1 MLIINKKTRLNTYSN
16 SNSIIP
22 VKSQNFS
29 SLYNKLK
36 ICNSVMYGLRHPIT
50 LNKYF
55 NINHLPNFCM
65 LYEGSGLGQI
75 INTIFVAI
83 MQHKSEENE
92 AKPLRMYG
100 LEIIFCAGSVCLRYG
115 RKILSL
121 GRTFGE
127 VLPHFLHFYVA

>member
-1 MLIINKKTRLNTYSN
+1 MIIINKKTRLNTYSN

-36 ICNSVMYGLRHPIT
+36 ISNSVMYGLRHPIT

-65 LYEGSGLGQI
+65 IYECSWLGQI
-75 INTIFVAI
+75 IDTIFAAI
-83 MQHKSEENE
+83 MHDKSEENE

-100 LEIIFCAGSVCLRYG
+100 LEIIICACIY
-115 RKILSL
+115 I
-121 GRTFGE
+121 
-127 VLPHFLHFYVA
+127 FLYS

>member
-1 MLIINKKTRLNTYSN
+1 
-16 SNSIIP
+16 
-22 VKSQNFS
+22 
-29 SLYNKLK
+29 
-36 ICNSVMYGLRHPIT
+36 MYGLRHPIT

-100 LEIIFCAGSVCLRYG
+100 LEIIFCAINVNYLQNSLDNFVIVVPLYEMGGELNTD
-115 RKILSL
+115 IL
-121 GRTFGE
+121 
-127 VLPHFLHFYVA
+127 LPSILYQ

>member
-1 MLIINKKTRLNTYSN
+1 MIIINKKTRLNTYSN

-29 SLYNKLK
+29 SLYNKIK

-100 LEIIFCAGSVCLRYG
+100 LEIIFCALCKIKEKKLRQN
-115 RKILSL
+115 LSE
-121 GRTFGE
+121 RT
-127 VLPHFLHFYVA
+127 A

>member
-1 MLIINKKTRLNTYSN
+1 MIFINKKARLNTYSN
-16 SNSIIP
+16 SNSRIP
-22 VKSQNFS
+22 LKSQNFS

-65 LYEGSGLGQI
+65 LYGGSGLEQI

-83 MQHKSEENE
+83 MQHKSGENE

-100 LEIIFCAGSVCLRYG
+100 LEIIFCAISLHERERDYINVTF
-115 RKILSL
+115 RKNAEE
-121 GRTFGE
+121 R
-127 VLPHFLHFYVA
+127 PCHFCQ